1 MKIKRRRCSLE
12 KIYQKTSQE
21 VLDYFKVNSQQGL
34 NEEEVQQRLE
44 QYSENVIQAGE
55 QLSVWEILWHNIN
68 NIIVYLLAAASLLS
82 FFMNEY
88 IEAFAVFI
96 ALLIAV
102 FTGFFVEYKAQK
114 SIDSLQKMIVT
125 KVKVIRSGK
134 LIEVD
139 AAKIVPGDILRLE
152 EGDPIAADGRI
163 VESRNFAVIEAAL
176 TGEAE
181 SVEKNSEV
189 LDSEDLSIGDRRNM
203 VFSGTAV
210 TRGNASVVVTATGME
225 SEVGKIS
232 ALLTNQSDQ
241 QTPLDRELNR
251 LGKALIVLAAI
262 AALLV
267 VVIGLLTKQDWT
279 SILHIAI
286 ILAVAAIPEALP
298 AVSTITLS
306 RGMGIMAE
314 HQALVKTLS
323 AVETLGSTSVIASDK
338 TGTLTENQMTVE
350 KIILKDNHTF
360 SVKGTGYVP
369 KGDIVFDDVVL
380 NPDGKLDQTSSDSE
394 ELRIF
399 IRDGLLASNAQLTKE
414 SSQNNEDVRATD
426 YSIIGDPTEGAL
438 VVLAG
443 KIGLSHSGL
452 QEEGWEKESEI
463 PFDSDVKYMAVV
475 YSHPQPRLIVK
486 GAPDVLFDLFAQDTK
501 EHQYWEKQ
509 NEHLANEGMR
519 VLAIASLELSNNL
532 KEPIESLLEKYAE
545 EIQILGV
552 VGIMDPPRED
562 VKASIQATQEAGI
575 QVKMITGDH
584 PKTASVIANEIG
596 LKDADKT
603 MTGNEID
610 RMHGTPEF
618 KNKVLETAVF
628 ARVSPENKLQ
638 IVTALQKEGKI
649 VAMTGD
655 GVNDAP
661 ALNGADIGV
670 AMGIRGTEVA
680 KEASDMILTDD
691 RFSTIV
697 DAVRQGRVI
706 FANIKKYVS
715 FLFTCNMV
723 EITAVLLSVLFLLP
737 MPIQPLHILF
747 LNLVIDIGPAMA
759 IAFEPAEQDVMK
771 EPVRDVKNGLVN
783 KRFLMPILLSGISI
797 GISAFGLFIW
807 MYHQQ
812 SYGLEY
818 IQTAT
823 FAFMAIAQLGH
834 VFNVRRQSGFGLDKT
849 LLANKVLILALIS
862 SLGLL
867 LFSLYVPFM
876 QTVFQTEPITL
887 GTWGVI
893 LVLASVVTYVVKFI
907 QKIIY

>member
-1 MKIKRRRCSLE
+1 ME
-12 KIYQKTSQE
+12 KVYQKTTQE
-21 VLDYFKVNSQQGL
+21 VLDHLEVDAQQGL
-34 NEEEVQQRLE
+34 NEEEVQQRLDR
-44 QYSENVIQAGE
+44 YSENVIQAGE

-68 NIIVYLLAAASLLS
+68 NIIVYLLAAAALLS

-88 IEAFAVFI
+88 IEAFAVLI

-125 KVKVIRSGK
+125 KVKVIRAGK
-134 LIEVD
+134 LVEVD

-350 KIILKDNHTF
+350 KIILKDQHTF

-369 KGDIVFDDVVL
+369 KGEIVLDDTVL
-380 NPDGKLDQTSSDSE
+380 NRDGKLDQKFSE
-394 ELRIF
+394 TLQVF

-414 SSQNNEDVRATD
+414 SSQESEDARATD

-443 KIGLSHSGL
+443 KIGLTHDKL
-452 QEEGWEKESEI
+452 QEEGWKKENEI

-475 YSHPQPRLIVK
+475 YSQPQPRLIVK
-486 GAPDVLFDLFAQDTK
+486 GAPDVLFDLFAQDKK

-509 NEHLANEGMR
+509 NEYLANEGMR
-519 VLAIASLELSNNL
+519 VLAVASLELSDNVT
-532 KEPIESLLEKYAE
+532 EPVDSLLEKYAE

-610 RMHGTPEF
+610 RLHDKPEF
-618 KNKVLETAVF
+618 KDKVLETAVF

-638 IVTALQKEGKI
+638 IVKTLQKEGKV

-680 KEASDMILTDD
+680 KEAADMILTDD

-783 KRFLMPILLSGISI
+783 KRFLMPILLSGITI
-797 GISAFGLFIW
+797 GISAFGLFMW
-807 MYHQQ
+807 MYRHQT
-812 SYGLEY
+812 YELEY

-823 FAFMAIAQLGH
+823 FTFMAIAQLGH
-834 VFNVRRQSGFGLDKT
+834 VFNVRRQKGFGLDKT
-849 LLANKVLILALIS
+849 LLDNKVLIIALLTS
-862 SLGLL
+862 VGLQ
-867 LFSLYVPFM
+867 LFSLYTPFM
-876 QTVFQTEPITL
+876 QTVFQTHPL
-887 GTWGVI
+887 SLATWIMI
-893 LVLASVVTYVVKFI
+893 LVLATVVTYIVKLI
-907 QKIIY
+907 QRMIQ